1 MSEYLKKSEVL
12 DALKE
17 EYDMLVKGGWD
28 DDAETLRESGI
39 RIVRDL
45 PTIKPPTGEWHEVG
59 LMLLACSNCG
69 KVIGCPITNA
79 PDYCQN
85 CGARMNGGE
94 YPENDEID
102 EIDEWFYS

>member
-17 EYDMLVKGGWD
+17 EYDMLVRGGWD

-39 RIVRDL
+39 RVVRDL
-45 PTIKPPTGEWHEVG
+45 PGFKPKTCEWHEVG
-59 LMLLACSNCG
+59 PMLLACSYCG
-69 KVIGCPITNA
+69 RVIGCPMSNA
-79 PDYCQN
+79 PKFCEN
-85 CGARMNGGE
+85 CGAKKVGAE
-94 YPENDEID
+94 DPDED

>member
-28 DDAETLRESGI
+28 EDAETLRESGI

-59 LMLLACSNCG
+59 PMLLACTNCG
-69 KVIGCPITNA
+69 RVIGCPKTNA
-79 PDYCQN
+79 PKFCET
-85 CGARMNGGE
+85 CGAKMGG
-94 YPENDEID
+94 DEDPDED

>member
-1 MSEYLKKSEVL
+1 MSEYLKRDTVLNALRSEFELLEKSGW
-12 DALKE
+12 E
-17 EYDMLVKGGWD
+17 E
-28 DDAETLRESGI
+28 DAETLRESGI

-69 KVIGCPITNA
+69 RVIGCPMSNA
-79 PDYCQN
+79 PKFCEN
-85 CGARMNGGE
+85 CGAKMNGAE
-94 YPENDEID
+94 DPDED